1 MMVALAA
8 LSNNSYNANN
18 LFSRPTGNGT
28 ILWGLHSREII
39 VVKYGTA
46 AILLLFSFIC
56 SSTALSNLIDANLLI
71 NCTLDIDEEEL
82 LRLCYGSCS
91 IKSYTTTMLER
102 GFVMAVAG
110 SRLLCIAF
118 PLMLWML
125 SPVLV
130 LLSSIVLVWGLHAL
144 DFNNWSINLSL
155 IKPTD
160 FVTPFAQFM
169 LVFGFINIHIHC

>member
-1 MMVALAA
+1 MEIILSATITIMMMVALAA

-18 LFSRPTGNGT
+18 LFNRPTANGT
-28 ILWGLHSREII
+28 LLWGLHSREII

-56 SSTALSNLIDANLLI
+56 SSMALSNLIDANLMV
-71 NCTLDIDEEEL
+71 NSTLDIDEEEL

-91 IKSYTTTMLER
+91 IRSYTTSMLEH

-144 DFNNWSINLSL
+144 DFNQLIN
-155 IKPTD
+155 
-160 FVTPFAQFM
+160 
-169 LVFGFINIHIHC
+169 